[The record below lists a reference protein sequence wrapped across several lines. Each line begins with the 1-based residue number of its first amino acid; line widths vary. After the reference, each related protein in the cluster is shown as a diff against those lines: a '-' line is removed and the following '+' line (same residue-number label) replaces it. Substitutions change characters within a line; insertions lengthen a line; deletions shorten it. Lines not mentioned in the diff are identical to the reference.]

1 MKRTKGKPV
10 LSPEPCRRVEGL
22 VVTKVKNNRN
32 TAFILSYVPFV
43 LLTLQ
48 ESEIG

>member
-1 MKRTKGKPV
+1 MWKTESKSV
-10 LSPEPCRRVEGL
+10 LSFVEGL